1 MTDADPAA
9 RSSLRCSLG
18 IAALVVFVDQ
28 ITKRWALNAL
38 ADGDARHVIWTLQ
51 WNLTFNRGM
60 AFSTGE
66 GVGPVIGALAVVVV
80 VVMLLSLRQSGGR
93 VATVA
98 VGLVVGGAVGNI
110 IDRLFRERG
119 WLRGRVI
126 DFIDFQWFPIFNIAD
141 MAINVGGVLL
151 VLTALFRPKVKM
163 Q

>member
-1 MTDADPAA
+1 MTDADPAV
-9 RSSLRCSLG
+9 RSSLRSSLA
-18 IAALVVFVDQ
+18 IAAVVVFVDQ

-38 ADGDARHVIWTLQ
+38 ADGQPHHVIWTLQ

-66 GVGPVIGALAVVVV
+66 GVGPIIGALAVVVV

-93 VATVA
+93 ITTVA

-110 IDRLFRERG
+110 LDRMFRERG

-151 VLTALFRPKVKM
+151 VLTALFRPRAKA